1 MDLNRLR
8 LIFKQASS
16 IIQNLSDKDAFKV
29 KDVYI
34 DFDSLIGQ
42 TLPLGYKF
50 TYNTSLYKTR
60 QDNLLI
66 QEQYKPGVGTEALYE
81 EINEVNEG
89 TIDDPIPYNN
99 NMALVENIYY
109 IQNDIIYK
117 CIRSTGVAVFN
128 DLKDLIGIYVIQA
141 E

>member
-1 MDLNRLR
+1 MDRL
-8 LIFKQASS
+8 S
-16 IIQNLSDKDAFKV
+16 
-29 KDVYI
+29 Y
-34 DFDSLIGQ
+34 G
-42 TLPLGYKF
+42 
-50 TYNTSLYKTR
+50 
-60 QDNLLI
+60 
-66 QEQYKPGVGTEALYE
+66 QYKPGIGTEALYE

-128 DLKDLIGIYVIQA
+128 DLKDLIDIYVIQA

>member
-1 MDLNRLR
+1 MDRL
-8 LIFKQASS
+8 S
-16 IIQNLSDKDAFKV
+16 
-29 KDVYI
+29 Y
-34 DFDSLIGQ
+34 G
-42 TLPLGYKF
+42 
-50 TYNTSLYKTR
+50 
-60 QDNLLI
+60 
-66 QEQYKPGVGTEALYE
+66 QYKPGIGTEALYE

-89 TIDDPIPYNN
+89 TIDYPLPYNN

-128 DLKDLIGIYVIQA
+128 DLKDLIDIYVIQA